1 MSKKRRSRIILKI
14 LNKTYPKVP
23 IPLKYKNT
31 FTLLVSVLLS
41 AQCTDVNVNNV
52 TKNIYPKYNKPEHFV
67 KLGRRKIER
76 LIKRIGIFRIKAKS
90 IFYLSKT
97 LVEKYKSKVPKTYEE
112 LILLLA
118 SSWYLWKLT
127 SNFLDE
133 PTKKE
138 LTNSFNNLK
147 NKFSEGKQNFS
158 KAKISE
164 AWEKYK
170 EEGGA
175 LSNKDKS

>member
-1 MSKKRRSRIILKI
+1 MQ
-14 LNKTYPKVP
+14 
-23 IPLKYKNT
+23 
-31 FTLLVSVLLS
+31 LL
-41 AQCTDVNVNNV
+41 
-52 TKNIYPKYNKPEHFV
+52 
-67 KLGRRKIER
+67 G
-76 LIKRIGIFRIKAKS
+76 
-90 IFYLSKT
+90 
-97 LVEKYKSKVPKTYEE
+97 
-112 LILLLA
+112 LILLAA

-138 LTNSFNNLK
+138 LSNSFNSLK
-147 NKFSEGKQNFS
+147 NKFQDSKQIFS

-175 LSNKDKS
+175 LSSKDKK

>member
-1 MSKKRRSRIILKI
+1 MQ
-14 LNKTYPKVP
+14 
-23 IPLKYKNT
+23 
-31 FTLLVSVLLS
+31 LLGLVLL
-41 AQCTDVNVNNV
+41 
-52 TKNIYPKYNKPEHFV
+52 I
-67 KLGRRKIER
+67 
-76 LIKRIGIFRIKAKS
+76 
-90 IFYLSKT
+90 
-97 LVEKYKSKVPKTYEE
+97 
-112 LILLLA
+112 A

-127 SNFLDE
+127 SKFLDE

-138 LTNSFNNLK
+138 LSNSLNNLK
-147 NKFSEGKQNFS
+147 YKFNETKQSFS

>member
-1 MSKKRRSRIILKI
+1 MQ
-14 LNKTYPKVP
+14 
-23 IPLKYKNT
+23 
-31 FTLLVSVLLS
+31 LL
-41 AQCTDVNVNNV
+41 
-52 TKNIYPKYNKPEHFV
+52 
-67 KLGRRKIER
+67 G
-76 LIKRIGIFRIKAKS
+76 
-90 IFYLSKT
+90 
-97 LVEKYKSKVPKTYEE
+97 

-118 SSWYLWKLT
+118 SSWYLYKLT

-138 LTNSFNNLK
+138 LTNSLNNLK

-175 LSNKDKS
+175 LSKNCLLYTSPSPRDRTRSRMPSSA

>member
-1 MSKKRRSRIILKI
+1 M
-14 LNKTYPKVP
+14 
-23 IPLKYKNT
+23 
-31 FTLLVSVLLS
+31 
-41 AQCTDVNVNNV
+41 Q
-52 TKNIYPKYNKPEHFV
+52 
-67 KLGRRKIER
+67 
-76 LIKRIGIFRIKAKS
+76 LIG
-90 IFYLSKT
+90 
-97 LVEKYKSKVPKTYEE
+97 

-138 LTNSFNNLK
+138 LSKNFNSLKSKLNETKLNL
-147 NKFSEGKQNFS
+147 S

-164 AWEKYK
+164 AWQKYR

-175 LSNKDKS
+175 LSNKNKN